1 MKRSSIKK
9 RKSYVNGQTLVDIK
23 ETSKR
28 DTKVSFADEVNKLQ
42 LKLLTNINPKSKNK
56 NKNKEEPS
64 SQDDQIPVRNKRYSV
79 SIPSSNF
86 RRFNIQEEN
95 KNNSFKNNNN
105 RNKLN
110 SEVKGKNKKNAGKR
124 YSMRVTHNK
133 YYEENFGFN
142 KNKGELAAIK
152 EIIIPDSNE
161 NIVTNNPKK
170 RFQINKNDE
179 EKKNKKVNLIDEL
192 RKFDRDEQTKM
203 EIYLENKRKKENEL
217 MYKKSNLYKKT
228 NKRKTDGSITEE
240 NRNNNFKNE
249 NESKENDDENSQSSN
264 TIEKKL
270 KEKTVIITTM
280 IKKEIFRN

>member
-1 MKRSSIKK
+1 MKRTSIKK

-28 DTKVSFADEVNKLQ
+28 DTKISFADEVNKLQ

-64 SQDDQIPVRNKRYSV
+64 SQEDQIPVRNKRYSV

-95 KNNSFKNNNN
+95 KNNNSFKNNNN

-124 YSMRVTHNK
+124 YSIRVAHNK
-133 YYEENFGFN
+133 CYEENFGFN

-152 EIIIPDSNE
+152 
-161 NIVTNNPKK
+161 
-170 RFQINKNDE
+170 
-179 EKKNKKVNLIDEL
+179 
-192 RKFDRDEQTKM
+192 
-203 EIYLENKRKKENEL
+203 
-217 MYKKSNLYKKT
+217 
-228 NKRKTDGSITEE
+228 
-240 NRNNNFKNE
+240 
-249 NESKENDDENSQSSN
+249 
-264 TIEKKL
+264 
-270 KEKTVIITTM
+270 
-280 IKKEIFRN
+280 